1 MGDEKSRGQSSPSRD
16 RSSGRPP
23 SSGKSGSK
31 GGSGSQG
38 KPGGKGKP
46 GSSGKP
52 GGKGKPGSSGKPG
65 GKGKPGSSGKPG
77 GKAGSGGS
85 TGARGRSGS
94 SDRRPPA
101 GRTSGGGRRASTGG
115 AESPRGDSFAR
126 PRDPHIPDT
135 ITAADLDPGVLNEL
149 RTLPEGLAEIVA
161 RHLAAADAAL
171 VDEDVPTARAH
182 VAAAKRR
189 AGRVAA
195 VREAAG
201 VTAYLDGD
209 YAEAIAELRAVRRMT
224 GSSAYVPMMADCERG
239 LGRPKRALELLKEVD
254 QRGLDAET
262 RVECA
267 LVAAGA
273 RADLGQAEAGL
284 VLLQA
289 PDLRSLPAGG
299 PRARLEYAYAEL
311 LMQADRADEAVEW
324 LVRAAESDVDGVT
337 DAAERLE
344 ELSGVAFIDEEWAEE
359 PLADDSGVVGEGAG
373 ASDSSAAAD
382 PRGVSQTASDQAP

>member
-1 MGDEKSRGQSSPSRD
+1 M
-16 RSSGRPP
+16 
-23 SSGKSGSK
+23 
-31 GGSGSQG
+31 
-38 KPGGKGKP
+38 
-46 GSSGKP
+46 
-52 GGKGKPGSSGKPG
+52 
-65 GKGKPGSSGKPG
+65 
-77 GKAGSGGS
+77 
-85 TGARGRSGS
+85 
-94 SDRRPPA
+94 
-101 GRTSGGGRRASTGG
+101 
-115 AESPRGDSFAR
+115 
-126 PRDPHIPDT
+126 
-135 ITAADLDPGVLNEL
+135 LNEL

-171 VDEDVPTARAH
+171 VEEDVASARAH

-224 GSSAYVPMMADCERG
+224 GSLAYVPMMADCERG

-254 QRGLDAET
+254 QRGLDIDT

-299 PRARLEYAYAEL
+299 ARARLQYAYAEL
-311 LMQADRADEAVEW
+311 LAQVGRLDESREW
-324 LVRAAESDVDGVT
+324 LIKAAESDVDGVT

-344 ELSGVAFIDEEWAEE
+344 ELVGVAFIDEEWNDDAPESEGVAVEE
-359 PLADDSGVVGEGAG
+359 GQSG
-373 ASDSSAAAD
+373 
-382 PRGVSQTASDQAP
+382 